1 MVANMESHPIETR
14 VKARPVIWAYPMET
28 PVPPDVLER
37 LPGYDPDDGIDVVE
51 LTCSLVKE
59 EVRAAYDR
67 MAPLLA
73 PMALRLFEIYVELAE
88 CPSDESPLAI
98 LHYTWGQQ
106 AFGEYVFTSTR
117 RLTDHYLKA
126 RMYPSYELSL
136 MTRLA
141 WDHELM
147 HVADI
152 ENVRQVDRMV
162 EKGSRESMSLVH
174 ILQFRLEGVADLHY
188 WMASDTALTDM
199 DQAFGFFVLDRRRV
213 RDLFDRQVDGKY
225 ARLLRQIRRNPVF
238 YHTGALMVVH
248 LMARVGCPEAS
259 DAALQVLY
267 LKRRKQRIPEEL
279 RTTILW
285 HALALDNDTFLEGYG
300 PWFRPFGRWQYP
312 IGLTPTMK

>member
-1 MVANMESHPIETR
+1 MEANMGSHLIDIR
-14 VKARPVIWAYPMET
+14 VKARPVIWTYPCDT
-28 PVPPDVLER
+28 PVPPDILDR
-37 LPGYDPDDGIDVVE
+37 FPGYDPEGGIDVVE
-51 LTCSLVKE
+51 LTCRLVKE

-67 MAPLLA
+67 MAPLLE
-73 PMALRLFEIYVELAE
+73 PMGLRLFEIYVELAE

-126 RMYPSYELSL
+126 RMDPSYELSL

-152 ENVRQVDRMV
+152 ENVRQVDRLV
-162 EKGSRESMSLVH
+162 EEGSRESMSLVH

-199 DQAFGFFVLDRRRV
+199 DQAFCFFVLDRRRV

-225 ARLLRQIRRNPVF
+225 ARLLGQIRRNPVF

-248 LMARVGCPEAS
+248 LLARVGCPEAS
-259 DAALQVLY
+259 DAALRVLHM
-267 LKRRKQRIPEEL
+267 KRQKLRIPEEL
-279 RTTILW
+279 WTSLLW

-300 PWFRPFGRWQYP
+300 PWFRPFGRGQYP
-312 IGLTPTMK
+312 IGPTPTMK